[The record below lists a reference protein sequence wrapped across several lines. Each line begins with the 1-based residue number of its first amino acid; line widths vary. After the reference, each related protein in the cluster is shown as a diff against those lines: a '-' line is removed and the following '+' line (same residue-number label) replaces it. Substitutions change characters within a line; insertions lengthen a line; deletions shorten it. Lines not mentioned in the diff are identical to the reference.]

1 MFLKMVTICI
11 FPEVGFAWVILQDIA
26 PIVLS
31 ISANILVALITSTL
45 KKTYAISAYLYEQ
58 MG

>member
-1 MFLKMVTICI
+1 MVTICI

-31 ISANILVALITSTL
+31 ISANILVQLVTSTL
-45 KKTYAISAYLYEQ
+45 TKTFAISEYLYEQ
-58 MG
+58 MAS